1 MSLFSYIFRSSREG
15 KPGLQMLRRQTS
27 VDSTSDIDNDA
38 SGDKKSSETGI
49 AIDKIS
55 TMSLGEFKSLLNS
68 ALSVPN
74 TTGSQC
80 SSDSPRSQ
88 SSVDSSRNNSMTQT
102 RKTAANKSVH
112 TYKPGGANRT
122 ISNMEKSN
130 TLPRTKSSS
139 LDCSSSGYSS
149 SSVAS
154 DKSAKKLSANSYSPV
169 TNATSTYSRTSVS
182 RPKTPSNDSP
192 RSSQTVAPRTNI
204 ANKHSVYAGTGLNKT
219 RSQNSISSDT
229 SNKLNNATVPSR
241 SSSQSSFQSYD
252 SINEEERYDRSDL
265 RSVDSE
271 NYLPKYNGELQS
283 PSEVNKVSNGINN
296 VSPNYTRSNSYT
308 PSVAAVDKAKWA
320 EPRNE
325 TRANSEPKEVV
336 KSDSMSN
343 MQPIN
348 VGYASFSH
356 QDQTINSPGILSPT
370 YKFDEELSKIESE
383 LKKYEST
390 NDDISDEINFQEEK
404 PVSETPSVTSQISAR
419 RPSTPSLIPRPA
431 TPKINRK
438 LSLTTGDD
446 NNAVVKQTDNRG
458 RPPTPKKS
466 NIIARA
472 NSGTSSLKAADSS
485 KEKSYKDIFQSKRST
500 TPGPGNV
507 STNAVSD
514 NVRRCTT
521 PGPTLSRT
529 TSLSTTSATVSRDRL
544 NQTLEKNR
552 DAPLSVFDGNNDGG
566 DSVKT
571 KPKSGSTTGVIGRRH
586 SVDSRSFS
594 KQNSSKE
601 PETVI
606 MVNRSGEGHSLTVQE
621 QAKPP
626 TNTSAKRPN
635 VLARAR
641 TDDARSRTQTRTNTG
656 ISRQRPQSVEPR
668 QLIPRSKNTP
678 DSNEQNVALSV
689 HRGEDGNHSIYNRT
703 QEWVQTAAEQTS
715 KVQKTK
721 VMKQVNPKVRRAMT
735 PNSFHK
741 RIDQEEPRSLDEIK
755 AALTLPIN
763 GMSRI
768 EIDTEELDAPPE
780 DPEMYAQMEKLFN
793 ELRKQELKKSVNETP
808 GSNVT
813 PAKSSKSKS
822 KSGSSINDE
831 EASLDSNKN
840 IKHKALS
847 LSTSSSVTSPTVQK
861 KTPVNSSVSQPPFG
875 RQPSRGS
882 STSSVSANPS
892 TSASRSTQPST
903 PRSMP
908 PRATPPRT
916 VSTPRSDPPRPASP
930 SMNRSAQLQRP
941 ASPSM
946 NRTAQT
952 QRPASPS
959 MNRSAQP
966 ARPSSPSMN
975 RSAQPARPSSPSM
988 NRSAQPA
995 RPSSPSMNRSAQPA
1009 RPSSPSMNRSAHP
1022 PRPASPRTTASS
1034 QPSKPPVQRPA
1045 SPRTTSTTSSRSSV
1059 PPSPRSTPDS
1069 GVSSSQLST
1078 SPQTPRQ
1085 PPRPASTPPR
1095 PSTPVGRTSSSRS
1108 RDDTDSSQSNGTV
1121 AASSLIS
1128 KIKEIIKVKPRK
1140 DKVEGVKQKSRIPA
1154 PKSLASAGK
1163 SRSFSNLASTGR
1175 SMTLPNTKANGHLDY
1190 SGFDGDM
1197 NGMDYENDINGGLNV
1212 TMSGRNEAP
1221 KLKMAMP
1228 LTTGRATVIRKE
1240 SIEKNKNPPRLTRAV
1255 SVERNM
1261 GGLASD
1267 FQFYREG
1274 EYV

>member
-1 MSLFSYIFRSSREG
+1 M
-15 KPGLQMLRRQTS
+15 
-27 VDSTSDIDNDA
+27 DSTGDVDNDG
-38 SGDKKSSETGI
+38 SLDKKSSETGI

-68 ALSVPN
+68 ALSVPH
-74 TTGSQC
+74 TAGSQC

-88 SSVDSSRNNSMTQT
+88 SSVDSTRNNSMTQN

-130 TLPRTKSSS
+130 TLPRTKSAS

-154 DKSAKKLSANSYSPV
+154 DKSKKSSANSYSPT
-169 TNATSTYSRTSVS
+169 TNSASPTYARTSVS
-182 RPKTPSNDSP
+182 RPKTPSSDSPKVSRAATSKSNLSNKQSVHSSTGVSSSP
-192 RSSQTVAPRTNI
+192 RSQTKQQGSA
-204 ANKHSVYAGTGLNKT
+204 YKT
-219 RSQNSISSDT
+219 RSQSSLNSDT
-229 SNKLNNATVPSR
+229 SNRLNTATVPSR
-241 SSSQSSFQSYD
+241 SSSQSSFKSYD
-252 SINEEERYDRSDL
+252 SITEEDPYDPSDL
-265 RSVDSE
+265 RSVNSD
-271 NYLPKYNGELQS
+271 NYLPKYNGALES
-283 PSEVNKVSNGINN
+283 PSAVNYISNGGNH
-296 VSPNYTRSNSYT
+296 VPTNYTRSNSYT
-308 PSVAAVDKAKWA
+308 PSAAAADKAKWA

-325 TRANSEPKEVV
+325 TRANSEPREVV
-336 KSDSMSN
+336 KSEPMSD
-343 MQPIN
+343 MQPLN

-356 QDQTINSPGILSPT
+356 QEQNVNSPGILSPT

-383 LKKYEST
+383 LKKYE
-390 NDDISDEINFQEEK
+390 NNDDDISDEMNFHEEK
-404 PVSETPSVTSQISAR
+404 SVSKTHSLASQLPTR

-431 TPKINRK
+431 TPKMTRK
-438 LSLTTGDD
+438 LSLTQGDEEY
-446 NNAVVKQTDNRG
+446 AVAKQTDNKG

-472 NSGTSSLKAADSS
+472 NSGTSSLKATDSS
-485 KEKSYKDIFQSKRST
+485 KEKTYKDIFQSKRST

-507 STNAVSD
+507 STNPVTD
-514 NVRRCTT
+514 NARRCTT
-521 PGPTLSRT
+521 PCPTMSRT
-529 TSLSTTSATVSRDRL
+529 SSLSTTSATVSRDRL

-552 DAPLSVFDGNNDGG
+552 DAPLSVFDDSKNSGQ
-566 DSVKT
+566 SVKAKT
-571 KPKSGSTTGVIGRRH
+571 NSGGVIGRRH
-586 SVDSRSFS
+586 SVDSRSFNKES
-594 KQNSSKE
+594 SSKE

-606 MVNRSGEGHSLTVQE
+606 MVNRSGDGHSLTVKD
-621 QAKPP
+621 QAKPQTKP
-626 TNTSAKRPN
+626 SANRPN

-641 TDDARSRTQTRTNTG
+641 TEDARSRPQTRTNTG

-668 QLIPRSKNTP
+668 QLIPRSKNTS
-678 DSNEQNVALSV
+678 DSNEQNGALSV
-689 HRGEDGNHSIYNRT
+689 QRGEDGNYSIYNRT

-763 GMSRI
+763 GLTKI
-768 EIDTEELDAPPE
+768 EIDAENLDAPPE
-780 DPEMYAQMEKLFN
+780 DPEMYATMEKLFN
-793 ELRKQELKKSVNETP
+793 ELRKQELKASVNETP

-822 KSGSSINDE
+822 KSSGSMNDE

-840 IKHKALS
+840 IKHKKLS
-847 LSTSSSVTSPTVQK
+847 LSTSSSNVTSPTVPQK
-861 KTPVNSSVSQPPFG
+861 KASVNSNVSQPSYG
-875 RQPSRGS
+875 RQPSRTS

-903 PRSMP
+903 PRSTP

-916 VSTPRSDPPRPASP
+916 ASTPRSDPPRPASP
-930 SMNRSAQLQRP
+930 SRNMSVQPQRP
-941 ASPSM
+941 S
-946 NRTAQT
+946 
-952 QRPASPS
+952 SPS
-959 MNRSAQP
+959 MNRSVQP
-966 ARPSSPSMN
+966 QRPSSPSMN

-988 NRSAQPA
+988 NRSAQLA
-995 RPSSPSMNRSAQPA
+995 RPSSPSMNRSAQPVRPSSPSMNTPA
-1009 RPSSPSMNRSAHP
+1009 QPPRPSSPSMNRSFQS
-1022 PRPASPRTTASS
+1022 PRPASPRTTVST

-1045 SPRTTSTTSSRSSV
+1045 SPRTTSTQSSRSSV
-1059 PPSPRSTPDS
+1059 PASPRSQPES
-1069 GVSSSQLST
+1069 KVSCTQQST
-1078 SPQTPRQ
+1078 SHQTPRQ

-1095 PSTPVGRTSSSRS
+1095 PSTPVGRTSSSRA
-1108 RDDTDSSQSNGTV
+1108 RDDTESSQNNGTV
-1121 AASSLIS
+1121 AASSLLS

-1140 DKVEGVKQKSRIPA
+1140 DKAEGVKQKSRIPA
-1154 PKSLASAGK
+1154 PKSLANAGK
-1163 SRSFSNLASTGR
+1163 SRSFTNLGSIGR

-1190 SGFDGDM
+1190 SDFDGDM
-1197 NGMDYENDINGGLNV
+1197 NGMDYESDINGGLNV
-1212 TMSGRNEAP
+1212 TMSGRNETP

-1240 SIEKNKNPPRLTRAV
+1240 SIEKNRNPPRLTRAV